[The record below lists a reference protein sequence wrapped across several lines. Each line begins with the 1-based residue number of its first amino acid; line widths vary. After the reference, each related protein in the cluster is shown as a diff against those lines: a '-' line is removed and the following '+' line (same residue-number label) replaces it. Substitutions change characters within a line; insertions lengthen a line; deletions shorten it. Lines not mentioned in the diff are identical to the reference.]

1 MGVPVVYF
9 IQSLFENIL
18 LILPRL
24 ATLPSYLLFSNT
36 KASGTALYSF
46 SAEAGWVVW
55 MRWWMLC
62 GGVWCV
68 VYTNTSWVSPS
79 QAASPARK
87 VRVVQ
92 GSAVYVVSSVHLLL
106 LPSKP
111 SQTLPGQNYVCQCQL
126 VEELCLTTGEPP
138 VPVKTWLRWHLKFWP
153 GFGSGKHLGRAA
165 GGSEKLNRKHL
176 DSFHWIIHIHIHIL

>member
-1 MGVPVVYF
+1 MLPYLLTCYLV
-9 IQSLFENIL
+9 IL
-18 LILPRL
+18 RL
-24 ATLPSYLLFSNT
+24 AALRCT
-36 KASGTALYSF
+36 ASVLKLG
-46 SAEAGWVVW
+46 G
-55 MRWWMLC
+55 LC
-62 GGVWCV
+62 GCGGECYVVVCGVWC
-68 VYTNTSWVSPS
+68 TQILVSPS

-176 DSFHWIIHIHIHIL
+176 DSFH